1 MKAIKREVFNTCAAA
16 CLATAAASARAAPTV
31 LWDQSNFGGGIGPA
45 ASTTVPL
52 NDFVLAA
59 PTAVSGVRA
68 WRRDSAPGGDGLANG
83 VFTHFSGTLSWYLFA
98 DDANN
103 AQKGRARCWPGATRW
118 RHRWWARGRTP
129 SSRGWKTSS
138 R

>member
-68 WRRDSAPGGDGLANG
+68 WRRDSAPGGDRLANG

-103 AQKGRARCWPGATRW
+103 AQKAGRAAGLGRRAGATGGGHGAER
-118 RHRWWARGRTP
+118 RLPG
-129 SSRGWKTSS
+129 GWKTSS